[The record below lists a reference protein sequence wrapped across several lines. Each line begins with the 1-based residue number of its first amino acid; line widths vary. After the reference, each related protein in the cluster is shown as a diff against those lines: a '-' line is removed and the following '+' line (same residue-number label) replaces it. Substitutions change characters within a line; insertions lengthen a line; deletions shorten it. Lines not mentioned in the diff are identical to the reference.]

1 MIGLDPDDRSRELP
15 SHERDSTARSSVP
28 PARDEASCGD
38 DAWDDDDDW
47 EDWLF
52 L

>member
-1 MIGLDPDDRSRELP
+1 MIGLDPDDRSREIP
-15 SHERDSTARSSVP
+15 THDRGDTRSSVP
-28 PARDEASCGD
+28 PARDESVSCE